1 MEFISAKFYI
11 LFLLYLF
18 LFQSFSLI
26 QAQQP
31 YVNNYQLDCYDEST
45 VNLTRGFVCNGVES
59 SCQSYL
65 TFRSNPPY
73 NSPLSIAYLLA
84 SKHALITALNGLPS
98 DIATVPT
105 NTMVVVPV
113 NCSCSSLQLY
123 QHNAAYTI
131 LDDAENYYTIANET
145 YQGLTTCR
153 GMMEANSIDSRNL
166 SVRDNLTVPLRC
178 ACPTRKQVASGVKFL
193 LNYLVTWG
201 DSISQIAELFN
212 ATNRSVLDANMLKEE
227 DLIYPFTPI
236 LVPLITEPTKIDQA
250 VPSPPPVRPPQTPV
264 NLVVHSTSSS
274 KKWVF
279 VGVGTGACL
288 LLLLTLLTSLFCF
301 YKKSKSKSKLVSI
314 SEPIKSDDS
323 LVESQRFRN
332 AVESLN
338 IYKFE
343 DLQFATSNFSEENKI
358 KESVY
363 KGSFKSDD
371 AAIKVMKGDV
381 SSEINILKKIN
392 HSNIIRLSGFCV
404 HEGNTYLVYEYAQNG
419 SLRDYLHSTKYQT
432 SITLE
437 WKQRVQIAH
446 DMANA
451 LNYLHKYTNPPYIH
465 KNLNTRENV
474 REKLRGFID
483 PCLRNEYPLELAFS
497 MAQLANQC
505 VAQDLNS
512 RPSMA
517 EVFMTLSK
525 VLSSLSDWDP
535 SDEIDRSKSL
545 SRSSQMG

>member
-1 MEFISAKFYI
+1 
-11 LFLLYLF
+11 
-18 LFQSFSLI
+18 
-26 QAQQP
+26 
-31 YVNNYQLDCYDEST
+31 
-45 VNLTRGFVCNGVES
+45 
-59 SCQSYL
+59 
-65 TFRSNPPY
+65 
-73 NSPLSIAYLLA
+73 
-84 SKHALITALNGLPS
+84 
-98 DIATVPT
+98 
-105 NTMVVVPV
+105 MVVVPV

-227 DLIYPFTPI
+227 DLIYPFSPI

-250 VPSPPPVRPPQTPV
+250 VPSPPPVRSPQTPV
-264 NLVVHSTSSS
+264 NPVVHSTSSS

-279 VGVGTGACL
+279 VGVGTGA
-288 LLLLTLLTSLFCF
+288 
-301 YKKSKSKSKLVSI
+301 
-314 SEPIKSDDS
+314 EPIKSDDS

-343 DLQFATSNFSEENKI
+343 DLQFATSNFSEENNI
-358 KESVY
+358 KGSVY
-363 KGSFKSDD
+363 KGSFKGDD

-419 SLRDYLHSTKYQT
+419 SLRDWLHSTKHQT

-437 WKQRVQIAH
+437 WKQRVQIAY

-451 LNYLHKYTNPPYIH
+451 FNYLHKYTNPPYIH
-465 KNLNTRENV
+465 KNLNTSNILLDSNFRAKIANFGLARSIHSHDQGGLLQLTRHVVGTHGYMAPEYIENGVITTKLDVFAFGVVMLELLSGREALTEDKNKEEELLYASISRVLEGENV

-517 EVFMTLSK
+517 EVFMILSK